1 MSVVALSGSSVPR
14 KSERIAARAVDGK
27 AVVVVLDARKLHTL
41 NAVGTR
47 VFELCDGVRDV
58 ASIAAQIAAELE
70 VDASMVERD
79 SIAFLTRMIEEG
91 AIELVAD
98 PALNGAP
105 R

>member
-1 MSVVALSGSSVPR
+1 MSGTLPRLSGSSVPR

-58 ASIAAQIAAELE
+58 SAIATGIAAAFDVDVDIA
-70 VDASMVERD
+70 ERD
-79 SIAFLTRMIEEG
+79 VLAFLRQLIAEG
-91 AIELVAD
+91 AVEVAS
-98 PALNGAP
+98 AGGA